1 MQRVFFAVDL
11 VGLAEDLTSD
21 PLIVTV
27 ACWKALACI
36 FVPSI
41 AITPTLTIPARA
53 HSPSTLPNSSAIAF
67 SWRWRNLAI
76 VA

>member
-1 MQRVFFAVDL
+1 
-11 VGLAEDLTSD
+11 LACCE
-21 PLIVTV
+21 
-27 ACWKALACI
+27 ALACI

-41 AITPTLTIPARA
+41 AITPTSIIPARA
-53 HSPSTLPNSSAIAF
+53 HSSRTLLKSSAIAS